1 MKNLLLAVIGVL
13 LFSIPVFAKDS
24 YRIEVLQVSKINP
37 FDWAYEGFVEELARN
52 GIVKGKNLVINRH
65 IIDADADA
73 GLWKKVGILMKIKS
87 TASEI
92 IASKPDLVLTI
103 STPATKYSKDKFISA
118 GIPVVFTGVAV
129 PQAIGCAS
137 VSKSGP
143 GFTGASLYLDPTSAF
158 KITKLAL
165 PGVTK
170 IGIVHSDD
178 DNAVAFVQEAK
189 AKAASLGITV
199 LTRQV
204 GKSDSPKAATNALI
218 AEGVQAFGIPIDAYY
233 ALRNYEPTNEML
245 EVIGAKKIPAVCYCH
260 VGFSGAVLYVGS
272 EFKKIGIFSGQQAV
286 KILKEGAKPETLP
299 VRIQEDLTI
308 LVDLKTSKK
317 MGIELPLGI
326 LQIAKTVES
335 VKK

>member
-1 MKNLLLAVIGVL
+1 MKKLIFTVLGIL
-13 LFSIPVFAKDS
+13 LFTIPALAKDS
-24 YRIEVLQVSKINP
+24 YRVEVLQVSKINP
-37 FDWAYEGFVEELARN
+37 FDWAYEGFVEELAKG
-52 GIVKGKNLVINRH
+52 GIVKGQNLVINRR

-87 TASEI
+87 VTSEI

-129 PQAIGCAS
+129 PQAVGCAS

-143 GFTGASLYLDPTSAF
+143 GFTGASLYLDPISAF

-189 AKAASLGITV
+189 AKAATLGITV
-199 LTRQV
+199 LTKQV
-204 GKSDSPKAATNALI
+204 GKSDSPKAAANELI
-218 AEGVQAFGIPIDAYY
+218 AQGAQAFGIPIDAYY
-233 ALRNYEPTNEML
+233 ALRNYEPTSDML

-260 VGFSGAVLYVGS
+260 VGFSGAILYVGS
-272 EFKKIGIFSGQQAV
+272 EFKKIGAYSGQQAV
-286 KILKEGAKPETLP
+286 RILKEGAKPESLP

-317 MGIELPLGI
+317 LGIELPLGI
-326 LQIAKTVES
+326 LQIAKTVDSER
-335 VKK
+335 K